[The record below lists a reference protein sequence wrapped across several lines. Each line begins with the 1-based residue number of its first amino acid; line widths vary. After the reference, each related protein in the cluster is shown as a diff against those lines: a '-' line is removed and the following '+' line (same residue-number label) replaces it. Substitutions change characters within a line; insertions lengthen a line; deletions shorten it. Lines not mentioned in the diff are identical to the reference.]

1 MVRQDDGV
9 GGKGVGVV
17 VCSWGVSWWW
27 ADGGGGGRLG

>member
-1 MVRQDDGV
+1 MV

-17 VCSWGVSWWW
+17 VCSWGSWWW